1 MSLPAALELLCNATW
16 QIKFASDET
25 RRLRPNTV
33 RVSRRPDLPC
43 QLRVPAGEHL
53 FLDML
58 AISFACSAL
67 VSPSPALLS
76 PSMALLSPSPARL
89 APAAAHRS
97 TTVRCSLAFE
107 RVESAKACAIAA
119 GEYFRIRTRAPCCS
133 LLTSVS
139 SNLNSRSRRRCRVST
154 RQTLDALGIRGKVV
168 DGHE

>member
-1 MSLPAALELLCNATW
+1 MPRGKLSLHPT
-16 QIKFASDET
+16 K
-25 RRLRPNTV
+25 
-33 RVSRRPDLPC
+33 RVVLGRTLFGYHGDPISRVNSG
-43 QLRVPAGEHL
+43 VPAGEHL

-67 VSPSPALLS
+67 ISPSPALLS